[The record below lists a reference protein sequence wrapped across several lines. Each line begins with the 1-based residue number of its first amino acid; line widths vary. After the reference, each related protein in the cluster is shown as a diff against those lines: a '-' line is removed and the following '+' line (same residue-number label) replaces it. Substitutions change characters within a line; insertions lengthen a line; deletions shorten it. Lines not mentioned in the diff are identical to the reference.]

1 MGSKPFQCKKCNYTC
16 VNKSMLNSHMKS
28 HTNVYQFRCMDC
40 TYATK
45 YCHSL
50 KLHLKKYDHRRVP
63 DGVEMGDSPPSQ
75 LKGPEG
81 LSALSQF
88 GLGQFTPTRPP
99 PPATTLAQTLALTAP
114 IVTSQ
119 SLNYASQMLLRQHQM
134 DPMIFNFQNGLAA
147 SHFQPIKCAL
157 CDYQSTSQEELVR
170 HNMSHIMSSTGGAG
184 PIVSLYQS
192 LPQGLLPSMQGLAE
206 ATAAAAAAHQ
216 QAAMDTTEN
225 ESGSAGDDEME
236 GSSGSST
243 SPGGSSKDEEARK
256 RKGFKVD
263 QIGERLLGK
272 SPSGS
277 DCTSPCEMKPDIE
290 VSFLRETR
298 PLVRVVGMYSIGYC
312 RE

>member
-1 MGSKPFQCKKCNYTC
+1 
-16 VNKSMLNSHMKS
+16 
-28 HTNVYQFRCMDC
+28 MDC

-75 LKGPEG
+75 LKPD
-81 LSALSQF
+81 ALPF
-88 GLGQFTPTRPP
+88 GLGQFTPTRVP

-134 DPMIFNFQNGLAA
+134 DPLNFMNLNGLA
-147 SHFQPIKCAL
+147 SLQPQIKCAL
-157 CDYQSTSQEELVR
+157 CEYQCSSQEELMR
-170 HNMSHIMSSTGGAG
+170 HNMTHIMSSTGAG

-192 LPQGLLPSMQGLAE
+192 LPQMQGLLPLQGLAE
-206 ATAAAAAAHQ
+206 ASAAAAAA
-216 QAAMDTTEN
+216 AAMDTTEN
-225 ESGSAGDDEME
+225 ESGSAGDDEMGE
-236 GSSGSST
+236 GSLGST
-243 SPGGSSKDEEARK
+243 GSPGGSSKDEESRK

-272 SPSGS
+272 SPTGS
-277 DCTSPCEMKPDIE
+277 DCGSNCEEKPEVEVEINYDNIKYLFIARRVICLSRSGGSNYPDIHRSICG
-290 VSFLRETR
+290 SFRSSQRRSQHE
-298 PLVRVVGMYSIGYC
+298 PFP
-312 RE
+312 